1 MTGEQPT
8 KLHISITSYDGTSVL
23 PDSLQHFSINNKIL
37 LKYMLTL
44 TKKYGYKTVVL
55 LKYIYL
61 LL

>member
-1 MTGEQPT
+1 LTGEQPT
-8 KLHISITSYDGTSVL
+8 KLYICIASYDGTSVL
-23 PDSLQHFSINNKIL
+23 PDSLQHFSINKIL

-44 TKKYGYKTVVL
+44 TRNMVITTVVL